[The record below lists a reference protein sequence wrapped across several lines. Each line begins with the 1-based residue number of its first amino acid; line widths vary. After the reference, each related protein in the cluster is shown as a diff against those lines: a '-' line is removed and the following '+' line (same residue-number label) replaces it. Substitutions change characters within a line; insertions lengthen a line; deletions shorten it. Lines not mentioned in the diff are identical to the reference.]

1 MNHIELFIFFFVLK
15 LIKIILEPCS
25 NGSRTN
31 TSTEMEPIEP
41 IKTKGRLKHI
51 KLTLLFNLFHDR
63 SYINQIQCRFYMFRY
78 FLVILWVQFA
88 SKFDIFFILI
98 VKQFKER

>member
-1 MNHIELFIFFFVLK
+1 MNHIELFISFFVLK

-25 NGSRTN
+25 NGSRSN
-31 TSTEMEPIEP
+31 TSSEMEPIEP

-51 KLTLLFNLFHDR
+51 KSTLLFNLFFV
-63 SYINQIQCRFYMFRY
+63 QMVLQCRFYMFRY